1 MDSEKKKHFIGFS
14 EVFFAVIAAV
24 IFTIGRCIY
33 ISGSVFTLPSVLK
46 EYSLIFLVL
55 FIPFLFIFTFAGK
68 GVKGQSAEKTVYS
81 DRMMWL
87 LPVLSALLIA
97 AACVVSGVC
106 LRSYFVGSDAVY
118 YAGSTLIPDR
128 YPVIHTLL
136 RQLFRYTGSSE
147 SFDSPAGIAFLA
159 ANSLMF
165 GATCGYD
172 VRREMSEGF
181 RKLPLVLSILYFTL
195 FVPFLAADRL
205 HSEEGLFFCAVMMLL
220 TSLAKADRDEE
231 NSGIF
236 VWLFLVMAC
245 LLRYNFIV
253 AAFVLCIS
261 LLLKIRKKGMKNC
274 IIASLFGITTVIA
287 IILAFFYGF
296 GLVEIQEKDMMSVPA
311 GQVAA
316 VYADHTPELT
326 IAEKFIIENYMSLP
340 DNGPQIAEYVMNT
353 FNEGLYLADRS
364 AFWDLYLHLAR
375 KYPYNLI
382 EAFLFRNSRIYQPG
396 VMGIPLF
403 MIILGIYI
411 ALKSKRP
418 GYSAGITALSVLWL
432 TYLFGPVPKYH
443 YLEAF
448 NMLIPAVLLPVFAA
462 KPASAEDSEDKEED
476 ADDGILD
483 DDELMKEIEKMESEE
498 KGSDK
503 KGSEKKESD
512 KKNPDKKESDK
523 KGPDKKETEKKGDQ
537 EKKEPDKKETE
548 KKDDQEKKE
557 SDKKETEKPAPKE
570 QESEKKGPVKE
581 EPEKEEPEKKEPEK
595 EEPVKEEP
603 EKKEPEKE
611 EPVKEEPEKKEPE
624 KEEPE
629 KEEPEKEEP
638 EKKEPEKEGSGKKD
652 MEKDEKKSE

>member
-55 FIPFLFIFTFAGK
+55 FIPFAFIFAFAGK

-106 LRSYFVGSDAVY
+106 LRSYIVGSDAVY
-118 YAGSTLIPDR
+118 YAWSTLIPDR

-147 SFDSPAGIAFLA
+147 SFDSPAGIAFLT

-165 GATCGYD
+165 GAACGYV

-181 RKLPLVLSILYFTL
+181 RKLPLVLSILYLTL

-274 IIASLFGITTVIA
+274 MIASLLGVTAVIA
-287 IILAFFYGF
+287 IILAFFFGF
-296 GLVEIQEKDMMSVPA
+296 GLVEIQEKDLMSVPA

-326 IAEKFIIENYMSLP
+326 IAEKFIIENYMTIP

-364 AFWDLYLHLAR
+364 AFWDLYMHLAR
-375 KYPYNLI
+375 KYPCDLI
-382 EAFLFRNSRIYQPG
+382 DAFLFRNSRIYQPG

-432 TYLFGPVPKYH
+432 TYLFGPVSKYH
-443 YLEAF
+443 YMEAF

-512 KKNPDKKESDK
+512 KKDPDKKK
-523 KGPDKKETEKKGDQ
+523 
-537 EKKEPDKKETE
+537 
-548 KKDDQEKKE
+548 
-557 SDKKETEKPAPKE
+557 SDKKE
-570 QESEKKGPVKE
+570 PVKE
-581 EPEKEEPEKKEPEK
+581 EPEKEEPEKEGPKK
-595 EEPVKEEP
+595 EEPV
-603 EKKEPEKE
+603 
-611 EPVKEEPEKKEPE
+611 
-624 KEEPE
+624 
-629 KEEPEKEEP
+629 KEEP